1 MKIESEV
8 ICVDDEMNTIKKSK
22 FRNSENEMLRFTVEW
37 LKVTQ
42 KLKDLQ
48 RAGYDLNI
56 PIVLKEGRK

>member
-1 MKIESEV
+1 MN
-8 ICVDDEMNTIKKSK
+8 DEMNTIKKSK

-48 RAGYDLNI
+48 RAGCDLNI
-56 PIVLKEGRK
+56 PIVVKEGIK